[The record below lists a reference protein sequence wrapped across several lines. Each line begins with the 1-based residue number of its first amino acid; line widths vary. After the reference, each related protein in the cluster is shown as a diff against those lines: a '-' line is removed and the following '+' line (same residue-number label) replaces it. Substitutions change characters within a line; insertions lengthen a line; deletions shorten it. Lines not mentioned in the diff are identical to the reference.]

1 MVSLIFFFSPV
12 THSHSHCFPDYQL
25 FVGKVRAL
33 QSNLITAHV
42 SLERFDEQ
50 DVHVI
55 RDLVLPAT
63 QTAFNRLRRDIDLT
77 IRDIGSQLGC
87 KPMYIPT
94 TQTGYLE
101 FLAREREIAGCA
113 RSKHAESKDPRG
125 PRRGPLTALELDHGD
140 TVGPSVPDLDDV
152 ARRLAME
159 AATDTPLKTAPTTPA
174 AGSSRSPSRIPTDLE
189 GPTAVGT
196 AGAYPSIP
204 KESPIESPASPKKK
218 LPIAPIPEAIKEKYG
233 AHVLRQDFADFE
245 TAQKDVLHTLLTS
258 VDPGDGTLRIQEPL
272 PSVQQLYGG
281 DYLRGDVDEGDY
293 PMDLIRRRHRSSTKA
308 TSTTGTVDEEHQD
321 QEGENEHKDEDSEA
335 YSPATKANSSL
346 VRVYSML
353 FAMEYVTF
361 HAI

>member
-1 MVSLIFFFSPV
+1 MSLVFFFSPV
-12 THSHSHCFPDYQL
+12 THSGCFPDYQL
-25 FVGKVRAL
+25 FVEKVRAL

-101 FLAREREIAGCA
+101 LLAREREVARCA
-113 RSKHAESKDPRG
+113 RSKSADGKDPRR
-125 PRRGPLTALELDHGD
+125 PRRGALTALDLDHGD
-140 TVGPSVPDLDDV
+140 TEGPSVPDLDDV

-159 AATDTPLKTAPTTPA
+159 VAEDTPPKTAPNTPA
-174 AGSSRSPSRIPTDLE
+174 AGSPIRTRSPSRIRTDLE

-196 AGAYPSIP
+196 AGAHPSIP
-204 KESPIESPASPKKK
+204 KESPKESPATPKKK

-233 AHVLRQDFADFE
+233 AHVLKQDFKDFE

-258 VDPGDGTLRIQEPL
+258 FDPGEDTLRIQEPL

-281 DYLRGDVDEGDY
+281 DYLRGDVEEGDY
-293 PMDLIRRRHRSSTKA
+293 PMDLIRRRLRSSTKA
-308 TSTTGTVDEEHQD
+308 TSTTGTIDEEHQD
-321 QEGENEHKDEDSEA
+321 HEGEVEYKDEDSVA
-335 YSPATKANSSL
+335 FSPATKANSSL

-353 FAMEYVTF
+353 FAMEYVIF
-361 HAI
+361 RAI